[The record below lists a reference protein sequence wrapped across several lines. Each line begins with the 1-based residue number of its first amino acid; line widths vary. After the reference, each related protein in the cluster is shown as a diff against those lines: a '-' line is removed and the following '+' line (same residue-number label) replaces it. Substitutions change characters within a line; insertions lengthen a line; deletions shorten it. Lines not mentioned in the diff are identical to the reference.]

1 MINLNKKAVLLLIV
15 LLFIMLVCAKTFAAQ
30 DTVRLTFAGGPQG
43 GTWNLIAA
51 ALSEEIKK
59 QIPGSMVTVLPGG
72 SATNF
77 LMVANG
83 EADIGLCH
91 PFIAMQGYQGIGEF
105 EGRDPVKNVMGLTKM
120 YEVYWQYAARKD
132 LPVSNFKELKEK
144 QYPIRQCVY
153 AVGNLAEII
162 TRMVFDNFGFT
173 YDDIKSWGGVIT
185 YAGVNDAIS
194 LITDGH
200 ADSFTPLFPFPA
212 AQIVQLQQSRDIN
225 IWSIDEENM
234 KVLEAQGFGKAVIP
248 AGTYEGIDYDVI
260 TVSAP
265 VFLIAREDLSEDI
278 IYDVTKAYVEA
289 REKFAASISDQLD
302 DFPIEALP
310 VGLGLPIHPGAKRYF
325 EEEQGI
331 VFKE

>member
-1 MINLNKKAVLLLIV
+1 M
-15 LLFIMLVCAKTFAAQ
+15 
-30 DTVRLTFAGGPQG
+30 
-43 GTWNLIAA
+43 
-51 ALSEEIKK
+51 
-59 QIPGSMVTVLPGG
+59 
-72 SATNF
+72 
-77 LMVANG
+77 

-91 PFIAMQGYQGIGEF
+91 PFIAMQEHQGIGELK
-105 EGRDPVKNVMGLTKM
+105 ERSKNVMGLTKM

-234 KVLEAQGFGKAVIP
+234 KVLEAQGFSKAVIP
-248 AGTYEGIDYDVI
+248 AGTYGIDYDVI
-260 TVSAP
+260 TVSAQF
-265 VFLIAREDLSEDI
+265 FLLQEDLSEDS
-278 IYDVTKAYVEA
+278 IYDVTSLCGSK
-289 REKFAASISDQLD
+289 EKFAAS
-302 DFPIEALP
+302 F
-310 VGLGLPIHPGAKRYF
+310 
-325 EEEQGI
+325 
-331 VFKE
+331 